1 MPISSCSLPAYSDD
15 RERRASAM
23 NIEMTGIM
31 KSFGTN
37 QVLNNAG
44 FFLRDGEVH
53 ALMGENGAGK
63 STLMKILT
71 GVYTRD
77 GGIVKVNGQEVNY
90 SNPQEAEAAGIVF
103 IYQELNVMFDLTVE
117 ENLFMGKEITKGFGI
132 CDKKAMRAKA
142 EEVLERMGVSIPVD
156 TVMSDL
162 SVGQQQMIE
171 ICKAL
176 LVDAKVIIMD
186 EPTAA
191 LTQSETAA
199 LFEVI
204 ENLKKRGVSIVYI
217 SHRMEEIFEL
227 CDRITVLRDGQYIDT
242 CEIKDITM
250 DDVVKMMIGREIG
263 ERYPS
268 RNHSVGKTVFEV
280 KGLSRKGAF
289 NDVSFTVGAGE
300 VLGVSGLMGA
310 GRTEIMQTV
319 FGYLPADSGEIL
331 IDGQPVKIKNPM
343 DAMKAGI
350 GFITEDRKVEG
361 LMLDKTIRENIAL
374 ANLGTIS
381 GSGVISKAKEKSLI
395 SRGIEEFKI
404 RCFGT
409 EHECGNLSGGNQQ
422 KVVLAKWIYT
432 EPKILILDEPTRG
445 VDIGAKKEIYNV
457 INDMARKGVAIIMVS
472 SELPEILGMSD
483 RIMVV
488 REGDVR
494 GILDIEN
501 ASQESIMT
509 LATGGTL

>member
-1 MPISSCSLPAYSDD
+1 
-15 RERRASAM
+15 M

-37 QVLNNAG
+37 QVLDNAG

-263 ERYPS
+263 ERYPL

-310 GRTEIMQTV
+310 GRTEIMQAV

-483 RIMVV
+483 RVMVV

-494 GILDIEN
+494 GILNIEN

>member
-1 MPISSCSLPAYSDD
+1 
-15 RERRASAM
+15 
-23 NIEMTGIM
+23 
-31 KSFGTN
+31 
-37 QVLNNAG
+37 
-44 FFLRDGEVH
+44 
-53 ALMGENGAGK
+53 
-63 STLMKILT
+63 
-71 GVYTRD
+71 
-77 GGIVKVNGQEVNY
+77 
-90 SNPQEAEAAGIVF
+90 
-103 IYQELNVMFDLTVE
+103 
-117 ENLFMGKEITKGFGI
+117 
-132 CDKKAMRAKA
+132 
-142 EEVLERMGVSIPVD
+142 
-156 TVMSDL
+156 
-162 SVGQQQMIE
+162 
-171 ICKAL
+171 
-176 LVDAKVIIMD
+176 
-186 EPTAA
+186 
-191 LTQSETAA
+191 
-199 LFEVI
+199 
-204 ENLKKRGVSIVYI
+204 
-217 SHRMEEIFEL
+217 
-227 CDRITVLRDGQYIDT
+227 
-242 CEIKDITM
+242 
-250 DDVVKMMIGREIG
+250 
-263 ERYPS
+263 
-268 RNHSVGKTVFEV
+268 
-280 KGLSRKGAF
+280 
-289 NDVSFTVGAGE
+289 
-300 VLGVSGLMGA
+300 
-310 GRTEIMQTV
+310 MQAV

-381 GSGVISKAKEKSLI
+381 GSGVVSKAKEKSLI

-483 RIMVV
+483 RVMVV

-494 GILDIEN
+494 GILNIEN

>member
-1 MPISSCSLPAYSDD
+1 
-15 RERRASAM
+15 M

-37 QVLNNAG
+37 QVLDNAG

-310 GRTEIMQTV
+310 GRTEIMQAV
-319 FGYLPADSGEIL
+319 FGDLPADSGEIL

-381 GSGVISKAKEKSLI
+381 GSGVISKAREKSLI

-483 RIMVV
+483 RVMVV

-494 GILDIEN
+494 GILNIEN

>member
-1 MPISSCSLPAYSDD
+1 
-15 RERRASAM
+15 M

-71 GVYTRD
+71 GVYTKD
-77 GGIVKVNGQEVNY
+77 GGVVKVDGQEVHYN
-90 SNPQEAEAAGIVF
+90 NPQEAEAAGIVF

-142 EEVLERMGVSIPVD
+142 KEILDRMGVKIPVD

-204 ENLKKRGVSIVYI
+204 ENLRKRGVSIVYI

-268 RNHSVGKTVFEV
+268 RNHSIGKTVFEV

-289 NDVSFTVGAGE
+289 SDVSFTVGAGE

-310 GRTEIMQTV
+310 GRTEIMQAI

-331 IDGQPVKIKNPM
+331 IDGQPVKIKSPM

-381 GSGVISKAKEKSLI
+381 GSGVISRSKEKSLI

-483 RIMVV
+483 RVMVV

>member
-1 MPISSCSLPAYSDD
+1 
-15 RERRASAM
+15 M

-37 QVLNNAG
+37 QVLDNAG

-142 EEVLERMGVSIPVD
+142 EDVLERMGVSIPVD

-310 GRTEIMQTV
+310 GRTEIMQAI

-381 GSGVISKAKEKSLI
+381 GSGVVSKAREKSLI

-483 RIMVV
+483 RVMVV

-494 GILDIEN
+494 GILNIEN

>member
-1 MPISSCSLPAYSDD
+1 
-15 RERRASAM
+15 M

-37 QVLNNAG
+37 QVLDNAG

-310 GRTEIMQTV
+310 GRTEIMQAI

-381 GSGVISKAKEKSLI
+381 GSGVVSKAKEKSLI

-483 RIMVV
+483 RVMVV

-494 GILDIEN
+494 GILDIKN